1 MKLEQQVISLE
12 LAKRLKALGV
22 KQESAFHWREP
33 NTPVRSENAGAYLIW
48 PDHGLEQPEWFD
60 YYAAFTVAEL
70 GEMLPHVIKVG
81 NGLYYLQCNA
91 NGNSLKYMDYTT
103 YDENGNGT
111 FLRAYPLVEGKTEAE
126 ARGLML
132 AYLIENK
139 LMGV

>member
-22 KQESAFHWREP
+22 KQESIFYWQYGGELD
-33 NTPVRSENAGAYLIW
+33 GAVLCFEHDETW
-48 PDHGLEQPEWFD
+48 DDD
-60 YYAAFTVAEL
+60 YKHVAAFTVAEL

-132 AYLIENK
+132 AYLIKNK
-139 LMGV
+139 FITV